1 MGRPRIDK
9 DQSEANK
16 KYIGIEIET
25 LENTSKKTEKD
36 RNCYVKSWLKWLKCL
51 ICLQWFNETYFNLQN
66 LSITDRNWCRLNMKQ
81 IWRLKKM
88 IYSKCC
94 ISIGSEE
101 NVSTINSLRVAFLGF
116 VWISL
121 VSHISVGRSA
131 LFLFQLYVAM
141 LYMKVKFIH
150 NLLKLVP
157 IHHLE

>member
-36 RNCYVKSWLKWLKCL
+36 RNCYVKSWLKWLKCP

-101 NVSTINSLRVAFLGF
+101 KCVYHQQLACGVSWFCLNVTCITYFCRTVGVIF
-116 VWISL
+116 V
-121 VSHISVGRSA
+121 SVIRCYAIYESKI
-131 LFLFQLYVAM
+131 YS
-141 LYMKVKFIH
+141 
-150 NLLKLVP
+150 
-157 IHHLE
+157 